1 MLFDLAFIFF
11 ARIIDVSLGT
21 VRMILTIRGERY
33 ISAVIGFFEIMVYVV
48 ALGKVIGSLDEPVK
62 LILYC
67 LGFASGVIVG
77 SWLEGVL
84 ALGYQGIQVIMDNDN
99 QELVEQL
106 REEGYAITTWKAEG
120 LSGPKLVLNLVVKRG
135 ISLKIAERIREH
147 DEHAFI
153 VFMEPKSF
161 AGGYF
166 KKK

>member
-33 ISAVIGFFEIMVYVV
+33 IAAVIGFFEIMVYVV
-48 ALGKVIGSLDEPVK
+48 ALGKVIGSLDEPVR

>member
-33 ISAVIGFFEIMVYVV
+33 IAAVIGFFEIMVYVV

>member
-33 ISAVIGFFEIMVYVV
+33 IAAVIGFFEIMVYVV

-135 ISLKIAERIREH
+135 ISLKIMERIREH

-153 VFMEPKSF
+153 VLWNPEFCRGLF
-161 AGGYF
+161 Q
-166 KKK
+166 KK

>member
-1 MLFDLAFIFF
+1 M
-11 ARIIDVSLGT
+11 SW
-21 VRMILTIRGERY
+21 
-33 ISAVIGFFEIMVYVV
+33 
-48 ALGKVIGSLDEPVK
+48 
-62 LILYC
+62 
-67 LGFASGVIVG
+67 FASGVIVG

>member
-1 MLFDLAFIFF
+1 
-11 ARIIDVSLGT
+11 
-21 VRMILTIRGERY
+21 MILTIRGERY

-48 ALGKVIGSLDEPVK
+48 ALGKVIGSLDEPVR

>member
-1 MLFDLAFIFF
+1 MVFDLAFIFF

-48 ALGKVIGSLDEPVK
+48 ALGKVIGSLDEPVR

-67 LGFASGVIVG
+67 LGFASGIVVG

-84 ALGYQGIQVIMDNDN
+84 ALGHQEIQVIIDNDH
-99 QELVEQL
+99 QDLVEQL
-106 REEGYAITTWKAEG
+106 RGEGYAITTWKAEG
-120 LSGPKLVLNLVVKRG
+120 LQGPKLVMNLVVKRCLA
-135 ISLKIAERIREH
+135 LKIAERIREY

-153 VFMEPKSF
+153 IFMEPKTF

>member
-48 ALGKVIGSLDEPVK
+48 ALGKVIGSLDEPVR

>member
-1 MLFDLAFIFF
+1 
-11 ARIIDVSLGT
+11 
-21 VRMILTIRGERY
+21 MILTIRGERY
-33 ISAVIGFFEIMVYVV
+33 IAAVIGFFEIMVYVV